1 MELNND
7 FRVSVG
13 PSQAWKVLS
22 DVERIAPLLPG
33 AQLQEVEGDDYRG
46 IVKVKVGPITAQYK
60 GTATFMELDETAGRM
75 VLKATGRDTRGQ
87 GNASAMV
94 TVTMSPDGDGTKV
107 NVSTDLT
114 ITGKVAQFGRGVLAD
129 VSGKL
134 IGQFVDALEADLEA
148 GGTGT
153 VATAEAIVDAAAGDV
168 TAEETATDGA
178 AASGDATTDA
188 TPGDEAAADEAAAPL
203 IDAED
208 APSVTPL
215 ADTVTVSAPSGGPRK
230 IDSPEPE
237 PVDLL
242 DAAGGTVAK
251 RLLPLLGGAAAVVV
265 LVVALRRRSRRAKLS
280 SLRAAL
286 PELGDLPSIDQLRRH
301 LPDLPD
307 LPAAQELGRRAAKR
321 AKKAARRR

>member
-1 MELNND
+1 
-7 FRVSVG
+7 
-13 PSQAWKVLS
+13 
-22 DVERIAPLLPG
+22 
-33 AQLQEVEGDDYRG
+33 
-46 IVKVKVGPITAQYK
+46 
-60 GTATFMELDETAGRM
+60 
-75 VLKATGRDTRGQ
+75 
-87 GNASAMV
+87 MV

-153 VATAEAIVDAAAGDV
+153 VATAEAIVDAASGDV
-168 TAEETATDGA
+168 TGEETATDGA
-178 AASGDATTDA
+178 AAGSDAADA
-188 TPGDEAAADEAAAPL
+188 TPGDEAAADEAAADEAAAPL

-208 APSVTPL
+208 TPSVTPL
-215 ADTVTVSAPSGGPRK
+215 ADTVTVSAPSAGPRK
-230 IDSPEPE
+230 IHSPEPE

-265 LVVALRRRSRRAKLS
+265 LVVALRRRSRRTKLS
-280 SLRAAL
+280 SLRAALPDRGDVPSIDQLRRHLPDL